1 MSPSPSLILPY
12 SWENEELE
20 GLESGGRIALVDPS
34 GSALTDATDTMG
46 MTQEQ
51 IDATIAAAAALPSPT
66 GTFDITSSVTLL
78 LYIPT
83 LLSNKHPFLHST
95 RQCFLYPPLSTL
107 PIQSTN

>member
-66 GTFDITSSVTLL
+66 GTFDITSSVH
-78 LYIPT
+78 PT
-83 LLSNKHPFLHST
+83 ITYTSSSFQQIPFLSLNT
-95 RQCFLYPPLSTL
+95 PVLFISPSVYP
-107 PIQSTN
+107 TNTIH